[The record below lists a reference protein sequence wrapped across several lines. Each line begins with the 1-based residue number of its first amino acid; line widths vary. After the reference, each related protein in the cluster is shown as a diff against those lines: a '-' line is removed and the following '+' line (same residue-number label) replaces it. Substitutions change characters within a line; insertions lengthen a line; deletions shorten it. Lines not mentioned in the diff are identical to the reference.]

1 MKRKCSVL
9 VGSWFIVFI
18 VEDEYSIV
26 MVISEEFMVEVDFR
40 FCLIYLIGDFIFGFL
55 SRVRIVFFLKLKNWY
70 CIYINDN
77 EKNKRI
83 NICI

>member
-18 VEDEYSIV
+18 VEYEYSIV
-26 MVISEEFMVEVDFR
+26 MVISEEFMVEVDFK
-40 FCLIYLIGDFIFGFL
+40 FWLIYLIGDFVFGFL

>member
-18 VEDEYSIV
+18 VEYEYSIV
-26 MVISEEFMVEVDFR
+26 MVISEEFMVEVDFK
-40 FCLIYLIGDFIFGFL
+40 FCLIYLIGDFVFGFL

>member
-18 VEDEYSIV
+18 VEYEYSFV
-26 MVISEEFMVEVDFR
+26 MVISEEFMVEVDFK
-40 FCLIYLIGDFIFGFL
+40 FCLIYLIGDFVFGFL